1 MLFISALCYS
11 QWDMSMGKSESEKQK
26 AQSDKQQ
33 RLSQALRDNL
43 FRRKQ
48 QARTRKQATTP
59 AGTDVENQPE
69 TAQDT
74 DTAK

>member
-1 MLFISALCYS
+1 
-11 QWDMSMGKSESEKQK
+11 MGKSESEKQK

-59 AGTDVENQPE
+59 AGTDIENQPE

-74 DTAK
+74 DTAKK

>member
-1 MLFISALCYS
+1 
-11 QWDMSMGKSESEKQK
+11 MGKSESEKQK

-48 QARTRKQATTP
+48 QARTRKQGIAP

-69 TAQDT
+69 TAQDA
-74 DTAK
+74 DTANK

>member
-1 MLFISALCYS
+1 
-11 QWDMSMGKSESEKQK
+11 MGKSESEKQK

-69 TAQDT
+69 AAQDA

>member
-1 MLFISALCYS
+1 
-11 QWDMSMGKSESEKQK
+11 MGKSESEKQK

>member
-1 MLFISALCYS
+1 
-11 QWDMSMGKSESEKQK
+11 MGKSDSEKQK

-69 TAQDT
+69 TAQDA

>member
-1 MLFISALCYS
+1 
-11 QWDMSMGKSESEKQK
+11 MGKSESEKQK

-74 DTAK
+74 DTAKK